1 MKHTE
6 GPAPDKPVL
15 FQFLFTFRD
24 NRKVCD
30 YIPPEV
36 IPTAVQL
43 NYFDYF
49 NNECRAYG
57 RLKEANR
64 EDLAAK
70 CHGYIL
76 LTEKMEQRIL
86 DFERAPVN
94 RGTEEEPFYFWGNSR
109 YDWARKLGTDFL
121 PIRAIV
127 KDFVPGEYGFTIPEA
142 PRIFYDIVELQRLGI
157 LVNDVQEGQWVSGQL
172 IDLDR
177 AITSPHVLLTPEMFS
192 YDLTACVS
200 KWMHLSPEELV
211 VAIARKDFEEFD
223 RMAREWHMDID
234 DRKDKGEITF
244 RCLPDG
250 ERLKRL
256 RPNSVRLY
264 TYIDPRDYDW
274 RTHQFG
280 KGRAVKTT
288 QAHRGQRKRV
298 PKALIRVPK
307 RFCKGSENYAA
318 NNC

>member
-1 MKHTE
+1 MCH
-6 GPAPDKPVL
+6 
-15 FQFLFTFRD
+15 
-24 NRKVCD
+24 

-36 IPTAVQL
+36 IPTVVQL

-64 EDLAAK
+64 EDLTAK

-76 LTEKMEQRIL
+76 LTEKTEQRIL
-86 DFERAPVN
+86 DFERARVYLPHP
-94 RGTEEEPFYFWGNSR
+94 EFEKYFWGNSR
-109 YDWARKLGTDFL
+109 YDWARKLGVDFL
-121 PIRAIV
+121 PVRAIV
-127 KDFVPGEYGFTIPEA
+127 KDFVPGEIGITIPQA
-142 PRIFYDIVELQRLGI
+142 PRVFHDMIEMQRLGI
-157 LVNDVQEGQWVSGQL
+157 LVNDVSEGQWVSGQL
-172 IDLDR
+172 VDLDR
-177 AITSPHVLLTPEMFS
+177 SITSPHVLLTPETFG

-200 KWMHLSPEELV
+200 KWMGLSPEELV
-211 VAIARKDFEEFD
+211 MAIARKDFEEFD
-223 RMAREWHMDID
+223 QMVREWHLLTHDRMDV
-234 DRKDKGEITF
+234 GEKITF
-244 RCLPDG
+244 RSLPEG

-256 RPNSVRLY
+256 RPNSVRMY

-288 QAHRGQRKRV
+288 RADRGQRKRV

-307 RFCKGSENYAA
+307 RFDKGLEYDAS
-318 NNC
+318 CHC